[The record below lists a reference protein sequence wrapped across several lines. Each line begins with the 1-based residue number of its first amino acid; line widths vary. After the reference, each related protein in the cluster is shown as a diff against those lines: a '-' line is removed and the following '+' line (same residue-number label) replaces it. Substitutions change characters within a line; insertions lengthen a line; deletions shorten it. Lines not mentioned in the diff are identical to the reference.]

1 LTRLTLQGEHS
12 MSRTQLI
19 ALTLWLALSAPLQ
32 AADQTPQATV
42 EMLHAALLEAMQKGP
57 ALGFDGRAALL
68 APVLGEVFDFETIAR
83 VVTGR
88 HWATLA
94 ADKRREFID
103 VFARLSTATYAE
115 NFKAHAGEK
124 FETRGSES
132 RKNAELVRT
141 VLVKT
146 DGKEISLNYLL
157 AEDGVWR
164 IVNVIA
170 EGVSDL
176 SLKRAEY
183 TAVIGSDGIDGL
195 IAKLNAKVASYNG
208 TRT

>member
-1 LTRLTLQGEHS
+1 
-12 MSRTQLI
+12 MSRILSLAFTLL
-19 ALTLWLALSAPLQ
+19 LTVSGPLR
-32 AADQTPQATV
+32 AADAVPQATV
-42 EMLHAALLEAMQKGP
+42 EKLHETLLGAMQQGP
-57 ALGFDGRAALL
+57 TLGFDGRVALIS
-68 APVLGEVFDFETIAR
+68 PVLGEVFDFETIAR

-88 HWATLA
+88 HWAGLA

-103 VFARLSTATYAE
+103 VFARLSAATYAE
-115 NFKAHAGEK
+115 NFKSHEGEK
-124 FETRGSES
+124 FLTRGSEA
-132 RKNAELVRT
+132 RKTAQLVRT

-146 DGKEISLNYLL
+146 DGKEVSLNYLL
-157 AEDGVWR
+157 AEKAGVWR

-195 IAKLNAKVASYNG
+195 IAKLNAKVASYG
-208 TRT
+208 DTRT

>member
-1 LTRLTLQGEHS
+1 
-12 MSRTQLI
+12 MSRILS
-19 ALTLWLALSAPLQ
+19 LACTFLLAMSVPLH
-32 AADQTPQATV
+32 AAESTPQATV
-42 EMLHAALLEAMQKGP
+42 EKLHATLLEAMQQGP
-57 ALGFDGRAALL
+57 SLGYAGRVALL
-68 APVLGEVFDFETIAR
+68 QPVLGDVFDFETIAR

-88 HWATLA
+88 HWAGLP

-115 NFKAHAGEK
+115 NFKSHGGEK
-124 FETRGSES
+124 FLTRGTDA
-132 RKNAELVRT
+132 RKAAQLVRT
-141 VLVKT
+141 ALVKT
-146 DGKEISLNYLL
+146 DGKEVSLNYLL
-157 AEDGVWR
+157 AENAGVWR

-195 IAKLNAKVASYNG
+195 IAKLNAKVASYEDA
-208 TRT
+208 RT